1 MQDNIVTWNMT
12 NWLTIVLMALGGF
25 AHLAMVTGFDKNR
38 AKTAAPAQQEA
49 Q

>member
-1 MQDNIVTWNMT
+1 MQDNIITWNMT

-25 AHLAMVTGFDKNR
+25 ALLAVVTGFVKSKR
-38 AKTAAPAQQEA
+38 AVSAPAQQVA

>member
-25 AHLAMVTGFDKNR
+25 ALLAVVTGFVKNR
-38 AKTAAPAQQEA
+38 AKPAAPAQQEA